1 VTPAHTTSLLETSD
15 MLASRVGVRGVDGG
29 STSISSARSTRTT
42 PETHSFSVPVVREM
56 APRQVSF
63 PQTW

>member
-1 VTPAHTTSLLETSD
+1 MTPVHTTSLLETSD
-15 MLASRVGVRGVDGG
+15 TLASRAGVRGVGAI
-29 STSISSARSTRTT
+29 TSASSARSARTT

>member
-1 VTPAHTTSLLETSD
+1 MTPAHTTSLLETSVT
-15 MLASRVGVRGVDGG
+15 LASRAGARGVDAVT
-29 STSISSARSTRTT
+29 STPSARSARTT
-42 PETHSFSVPVVREM
+42 PETHFFSVPVVREM

>member
-1 VTPAHTTSLLETSD
+1 MTPVHTTSLLETSD
-15 MLASRVGVRGVDGG
+15 LLASRAGSRGVDAT
-29 STSISSARSTRTT
+29 TSKSSARSARTT
-42 PETHSFSVPVVREM
+42 PETHTFSVPVVREM

>member
-1 VTPAHTTSLLETSD
+1 MTPAPTTSLLETSD
-15 MLASRVGVRGVDGG
+15 MLAKRAGVRGVDAARW
-29 STSISSARSTRTT
+29 ISSARSARTM
-42 PETHSFSVPVVREM
+42 PENHTFSVPVVREM